1 MLLLWERCLSGVN
14 DELIREMEGFT
25 MKQKYKSNSAI
36 KRFVMTMLFL
46 ALAAI
51 SLAACGNDEE
61 ASTGGD
67 GKLIVTTTTGMIADI
82 AAVVGGDRVEVSG
95 LMGAGIDPHLYK
107 ASQGDVKKLDGA
119 DVIFYNGLHLEGK
132 MGEIF
137 ERLEARKPV
146 VAVSK
151 DIDES
156 KLHGDPSVED
166 GAAFDPHIWF
176 NVQLWMSAVEV
187 VRDTLKEQDAAN
199 ADYYEDNAKDY
210 LAELSELD
218 QYARDQI
225 ATIPEQSRVLVT
237 AHDAFGYF
245 GEAYGLEVLGLQGMN
260 TMSESS
266 AKDVSEL
273 RDYLVD
279 NGIKAVFVESSVSTK
294 SIQSVIEGAKQLGHE
309 VVIGG
314 ELFSDAM
321 GDPGTVEGTYVGM
334 VKHNVDTI
342 VQALK

>member
-1 MLLLWERCLSGVN
+1 
-14 DELIREMEGFT
+14 
-25 MKQKYKSNSAI
+25 MKLKHKTNSAI
-36 KRFVMTMLFL
+36 KRFVMTLWFL
-46 ALAAI
+46 ALAAV
-51 SLAACGNDEE
+51 SLAACGNETGT
-61 ASTGGD
+61 ATGGE

-82 AAVVGGDRVEVSG
+82 AAEVGGDRVEVTG

-137 ERLEARKPV
+137 ERLEERKPV

-156 KLHGDPSVED
+156 KLQGDPSVQD

-187 VRDTLKEQDAAN
+187 VRDTLKEQDTANSDYYDAN
-199 ADYYEDNAKDY
+199 AKEY

-245 GEAYGLEVLGLQGMN
+245 GAAYGLEVVGLQGMN
-260 TMSESS
+260 TMSEYG
-266 AKDVSEL
+266 AKDVKEL
-273 RDYLVD
+273 RDYLVEK
-279 NGIKAVFVESSVSTK
+279 GIKAVFVETSVSTK
-294 SIQSVIEGAKQLGHE
+294 SIESVIEGAKQLGHE
-309 VVIGG
+309 VMIGG

-342 VQALK
+342 VKALK